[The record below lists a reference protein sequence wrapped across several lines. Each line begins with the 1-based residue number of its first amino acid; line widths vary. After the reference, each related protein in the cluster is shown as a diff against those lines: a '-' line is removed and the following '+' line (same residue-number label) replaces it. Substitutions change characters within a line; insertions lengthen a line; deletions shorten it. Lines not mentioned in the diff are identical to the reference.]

1 MTVSMHVALLVLRVI
16 GGLTLAAH
24 GSQKLFGWFDGPGPV
39 KLRQGFAKQGFRPSW
54 LWVSF
59 VILGEFGG
67 GLSLALGFLTPL
79 GAAGGLGAM
88 FMAIAKSHWK
98 NGFWNSKR
106 GYEFPLSLLAIAGA
120 IGLAG
125 PGTYSLDT
133 LFGIALPTPALFLA
147 LAVAAIV
154 VDVIGLTISRP
165 AAAATVPPAAPAP
178 ATGTAPSDVTTRA
191 S

>member
-1 MTVSMHVALLVLRVI
+1 MSPTVSVAFLILRVV

-24 GSQKLFGWFDGPGPV
+24 GAQKLFGWFGGPGPT
-39 KLRQGFAKQGFRPSW
+39 KLAQGFQAQGLRPGH
-54 LWVSF
+54 LWVTL

-79 GAAGGLGAM
+79 GAAGGFGAM
-88 FMAIAKSHWK
+88 FMAIFKTHWK

-106 GYEFPLSLLAIAGA
+106 GLEFPLALMTIAVA

-125 PGTYSLDT
+125 PGAYSLD
-133 LFGIALPTPALFLA
+133 ALLGLKLAQPLSFLVLA
-147 LAVAAIV
+147 LAAVV
-154 VDVIGLTISRP
+154 VDVIGLLISRSS
-165 AAAATVPPAAPAP
+165 APAG
-178 ATGTAPSDVTTRA
+178 ADQISARA